1 MMAGAMLYFGYG
13 SNLHREDLEAW
24 CAARGHDA
32 SGLCAVG
39 RGWLPDW
46 EVVFHYL
53 SRARA
58 GGALSVRPRRGAAV
72 PGVLFEADPAGWRAL
87 DAKEGAPRTYAR
99 TDCVVLGEDG
109 TERLART
116 YVVAPRFVRDNH
128 VPPAPSYVSVVAEG
142 LAAHGL
148 PDAHLH
154 AAARSLAPRPIVSAL
169 FVYGTLMRGEL
180 RHPMIA
186 ARAPLRVAPAS
197 VAGRLVDLGEYP
209 GLVPCA
215 RGGRVRG
222 ELVELEDAREALE
235 ELDEVEDFL
244 GYGAPGSLYRRVV
257 VEARTDDGAS
267 ALAWAYRYL
276 GAHERASEIASGDW
290 RAR

>member
-1 MMAGAMLYFGYG
+1 MLYFGYG
-13 SNLHREDLEAW
+13 SNLHRADLEAW

-32 SGLCAVG
+32 SGVRPVG
-39 RGWLPDW
+39 RAWLPDW

-53 SRARA
+53 SRSRG
-58 GGALSVRPRRGAAV
+58 GGALSVQPRRGAAV
-72 PGVLFEADPAGWRAL
+72 PGVLFEADAAGWRAL

-116 YVVAPRFVRDNH
+116 YVVTPRFVRSEH
-128 VPPAPSYVSVVAEG
+128 VPPAASYVSVVAEG

-148 PDAHLH
+148 PGSHLR
-154 AAARSLAPRPIVSAL
+154 AAARSFAPRPIVSAL

-180 RHPMIA
+180 RHPVIA
-186 ARAPLRVAPAS
+186 ARAPLRVTPAS
-197 VAGRLVDLGEYP
+197 ASGRLLHLGAYP
-209 GLVPCA
+209 GLVPCG

-222 ELVELEDAREALE
+222 ELVELDDPGEALE
-235 ELDEVEDFL
+235 ELDEIEEFL

-267 ALAWAYRYL
+267 ALAWTYRYL
-276 GAHERASEIASGDW
+276 GEHPAAPEIASGDW